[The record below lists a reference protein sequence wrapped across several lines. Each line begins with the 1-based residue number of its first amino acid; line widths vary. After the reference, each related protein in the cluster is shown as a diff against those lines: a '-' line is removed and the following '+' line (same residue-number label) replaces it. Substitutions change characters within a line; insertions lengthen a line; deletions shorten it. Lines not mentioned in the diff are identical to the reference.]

1 MEARLRWVC
10 NLADVMDHQPDSV
23 LWYRQGYTRGPLI
36 YPASY
41 TPAGPCLRLGTM
53 EALAQLMQQALERDA
68 SLRQSLR
75 CRDTLAVPALCSEQG
90 TSYRFQPT
98 RASDLF
104 LGS

>member
-1 MEARLRWVC
+1 MC
-10 NLADVMDHQPDSV
+10 NLADVMDHQPDGA
-23 LWYRQGYTRGPLI
+23 LWYRQGYERGPLI
-36 YPASY
+36 DPAGSI
-41 TPAGPCLRLGTM
+41 PAGPCIRLGIIESLARVM
-53 EALAQLMQQALERDA
+53 QHALAMDA